1 MALHNSAP
9 HNANLLR
16 DARGKAA
23 VWLLLLVLVAG
34 AAFAVWYFV
43 LRKDGGGGASKAL
56 AQRVLPASAD
66 LVGGVDLERLL
77 TNDDVGKLLTEL
89 GADRA
94 ALDKGLSELGIKPND
109 LGALVFGATM
119 DGSKPTG
126 AVLALEAKTDANAV
140 GGLMKMLALQ
150 LPGPLA
156 GAIDPNSM
164 QTFTGPDGRGVFLV
178 GSGAIFTEATAQMK
192 GGTTGTRKAELGLIA
207 DALGSGSLFWAA
219 GPVPG
224 DAFGGMQG
232 KVAEQMLGS
241 LPSHVGAAIGLSGD
255 VTLSGALHIPG
266 GDAKALS
273 GTLKTIQGM
282 AGKQAP
288 AAIRPLLEQLA
299 FGGTGPVVT
308 ATLKVDAKTLASLK
322 NTL

>member
-1 MALHNSAP
+1 MNRPAS
-9 HNANLLR
+9 LLR

-56 AQRVLPASAD
+56 AQRVLPASAE
-66 LVGGVDLERLL
+66 LVGGIDLERLL
-77 TNDDVGKLLTEL
+77 NDAEVGKVLTEL

-94 ALDKGLSELGIKPND
+94 HIDKALTELGIKPGD

-119 DGSKPTG
+119 DGAKPTG

-140 GGLMKMLALQ
+140 GGLMKVLALQ

-156 GAIDPNSM
+156 GAIDPNAM
-164 QTFTGPDGRGVFLV
+164 QTFTGPDGRGIFLV

-192 GGTTGTRKAELGLIA
+192 GGTTGTRKVEIGLIA
-207 DALGSGSLFWAA
+207 DALGTSSLLWAA

-224 DAFGGMQG
+224 DALGGLQG
-232 KVAEQMLGS
+232 KMAQQLLGGT
-241 LPSHVGAAIGLSGD
+241 PSHFGAALGVGSD
-255 VTLSGALHIPG
+255 VTLSGALHVPG
-266 GDAKALS
+266 GDAQALA
-273 GTLKTIQGM
+273 GALKTIQGM

-288 AAIRPLLEQLA
+288 ESIRPLLEQLA

-322 NTL
+322 KTF